1 MHNRTRR
8 EVLKTAVALGMGAAT
23 ATAISASEEPAAYPV
38 ARQDAPASASAE
50 FFPGFKQAKFE
61 GSSAT
66 INYVTAGS
74 GSPVLLLH
82 GYPENHLMWR
92 KVAPQLAKNYT
103 VVVADLRGYGD
114 SSKPTGGG
122 DHSAYSKRTMA
133 QDQVELMLRLGF
145 PKFAVVGHDRGG
157 RVAHRMA
164 RDHRD
169 TVTKLAVLDII
180 PTYTLYHSFTKEVA
194 TAYYHWFFLIQ
205 PEPFPE
211 TLIGNS
217 VEFYLRRSLGPL
229 VPDPISED
237 VYAEYLRTFR
247 DPAAVHAACEDYRAG
262 ASIDLDHD
270 AADSADKITCPL
282 LALWG
287 EKGTMHRYYD
297 VLATWKERGTN
308 VSGKAILAGHFLA
321 EENPEAVFV
330 ELTKFLQA

>member
-1 MHNRTRR
+1 MPVRSRR
-8 EVLKTAVALGMGAAT
+8 EMLKTVAFGLGAAASDNLT
-23 ATAISASEEPAAYPV
+23 AAASYPAVPQATTSVSAPLFPAFKSDTFQGSGAAIH
-38 ARQDAPASASAE
+38 
-50 FFPGFKQAKFE
+50 
-61 GSSAT
+61 
-66 INYVTAGS
+66 YVSGGS

-82 GYPENHLMWR
+82 GYPQNHLMWR
-92 KVAPQLAKNYT
+92 RVAPQLAKNFT
-103 VVVADLRGYGD
+103 IVVADLRGYGD
-114 SSKPTGGG
+114 SSKPVGGA

-169 TVTKLAVLDII
+169 RVTKLAVLDII
-180 PTYTLYHSFTKEVA
+180 PTYTLYHSVTQAVA

-211 TLIGNS
+211 TLIGRS

-229 VPDPISED
+229 VPDAISED

-247 DPAAVHAACEDYRAG
+247 EPAAIHASCEDYRAG

-270 AADSADKITCPL
+270 AADLAEKITCPL

-287 EKGTMHRYYD
+287 EHAPMARYYD
-297 VLATWKERGTN
+297 VLGTWKERGTD
-308 VSGKAILAGHFLA
+308 VTGRAIPSGHFLA
-321 EENPEAVFV
+321 EERPDDVTR
-330 ELTKFLQA
+330 ELGKFLET

>member
-1 MHNRTRR
+1 MSVRTRR
-8 EVLKTAVALGMGAAT
+8 EMLKTAVGFGLGA
-23 ATAISASEEPAAYPV
+23 V
-38 ARQDAPASASAE
+38 SAE
-50 FFPGFKQAKFE
+50 DFSVASLRAASRQAPPTSPFFPGFTSGTFE
-61 GSSAT
+61 GSGAT
-66 INYVTAGS
+66 IHYVRGGS

-92 KVAPQLAKNYT
+92 KVAPELAKNFT
-103 VVVADLRGYGD
+103 VIVADLRGYGD
-114 SSKPTGGG
+114 SSKPAGGG
-122 DHSAYSKRTMA
+122 DHAAYSKRTMA

-169 TVTKLAVLDII
+169 AVTRLAVLDII
-180 PTYTLYHSFTKEVA
+180 PTYTLYHTVTKEVA

-217 VEFYLRRSLGPL
+217 VEFYMRRSLGPL
-229 VPDPISED
+229 VPNVISED

-247 DPAAVHAACEDYRAG
+247 EPAAIHATCEDYRAG

-270 AADSADKITCPL
+270 AADLAEKVTCPL
-282 LALWG
+282 LVLWG
-287 EKGTMHRYYD
+287 ERGPMHRYYD
-297 VLATWKERGTN
+297 VLGTWKERGTD
-308 VSGKAILAGHFLA
+308 VSGRPIASGHFLA
-321 EENPEAVFV
+321 EEKPDDVAR
-330 ELTKFLQA
+330 ELLKFLET

>member
-1 MHNRTRR
+1 MSATTRR
-8 EVLKTAVALGMGAAT
+8 EVLKTAVGLGLANAV
-23 ATAISASEEPAAYPV
+23 AENLPAAES
-38 ARQDAPASASAE
+38 RSI
-50 FFPGFKQAKFE
+50 FPGFRPATFE
-61 GSSAT
+61 GTSAT
-66 INYVTAGS
+66 INYLTAGS
-74 GSPVLLLH
+74 GPPVLLLH
-82 GYPENHLMWR
+82 GFPQNLLMWR
-92 KVAPQLAKNYT
+92 KVAPPLARSFT

-114 SSKPTGGG
+114 SSKPAGGG
-122 DHSAYSKRTMA
+122 DHSAYSKRAMA
-133 QDQVELMLRLGF
+133 QDQIELMMHLGF

-169 TVTKLAVLDII
+169 SVTKIAVLDII
-180 PTYTLYHSFTKEVA
+180 PTYTLYHTFTKEVA

-217 VEFYLRRSLGPL
+217 VEFYLRRSLGSM
-229 VPDPISED
+229 VPAVISEE

-247 DPAAVHAACEDYRAG
+247 DPAAIHACCEDYRAA

-270 AADSADKITCPL
+270 AVDLADRITCPL

-287 EKGTMHRYYD
+287 DKGPMHRYYE

-308 VSGKAILAGHFLA
+308 VSGKAISAGHFLA
-321 EENPEAVFV
+321 EENPDDVTA
-330 ELTKFLQA
+330 ELMKFLQG

>member
-1 MHNRTRR
+1 MPVRTRR
-8 EVLKTAVALGMGAAT
+8 EMLKTAVGFGLGAA
-23 ATAISASEEPAAYPV
+23 ARDDLAAAPGYP
-38 ARQDAPASASAE
+38 DAPQAAASLTAP
-50 FFPGFKQAKFE
+50 FFPEFRSDTFE
-61 GSSAT
+61 GSGAA
-66 INYVTAGS
+66 IRYVTGGS

-82 GYPENHLMWR
+82 GYPQNHLMWR
-92 KVAPQLAKNYT
+92 KVAPQLARNFT
-103 VVVADLRGYGD
+103 IVAADLRGYGD
-114 SSKPTGGG
+114 SSKPVGGG

-157 RVAHRMA
+157 RVAHRMV

-169 TVTKLAVLDII
+169 RVTKLAVLDII
-180 PTYTLYHSFTKEVA
+180 PTYTLYHSVTQAVA

-211 TLIGNS
+211 TLIGRS

-229 VPDPISED
+229 VPEVISED

-247 DPAAVHAACEDYRAG
+247 EPAAIHASCEDYRAG

-270 AADSADKITCPL
+270 AADLAEKITCPL

-287 EKGTMHRYYD
+287 ERGPMARYYD
-297 VLATWKERGTN
+297 VLSTWKERGTD
-308 VSGKAILAGHFLA
+308 VTGRAIPSGHFLA
-321 EENPEAVFV
+321 EEKADDVTG
-330 ELTKFLQA
+330 ELVKFLQA

>member
-1 MHNRTRR
+1 MPARTRR
-8 EVLKTAVALGMGAAT
+8 EMLMTAVGFGLGAVSADFSVTSARPAVFQT
-23 ATAISASEEPAAYPV
+23 APPRTSP
-38 ARQDAPASASAE
+38 
-50 FFPGFKQAKFE
+50 FFPGFKTGTFE
-61 GSSAT
+61 GSGAT
-66 INYVTAGS
+66 INYVTGGS
-74 GSPVLLLH
+74 GSPLLLLH

-92 KVAPQLAKNYT
+92 KVAPRLADSFT
-103 VVVADLRGYGD
+103 LVVADLRGYGD
-114 SSKPTGGG
+114 SSKPAGGG

-169 TVTKLAVLDII
+169 AVTRLAVLDII
-180 PTYTLYHSFTKEVA
+180 PTYTLYHSVNKEVA

-229 VPDPISED
+229 VPNVISED

-247 DPAAVHAACEDYRAG
+247 EPAAIHATCEDYRAG

-270 AADSADKITCPL
+270 AADLEEKITCPL

-287 EKGTMHRYYD
+287 ERGPMHRYYD
-297 VLATWKERGTN
+297 VLGTWKERGTN
-308 VSGKAILAGHFLA
+308 VSGRPIASGHFLA
-321 EENPEAVFV
+321 EEKPDDVAR
-330 ELTKFLQA
+330 ELAQFLKT

>member
-1 MHNRTRR
+1 M
-8 EVLKTAVALGMGAAT
+8 LKTAVGFGLGAA
-23 ATAISASEEPAAYPV
+23 ARDDLAAAPGYP
-38 ARQDAPASASAE
+38 DAPQAAASLTAP
-50 FFPGFKQAKFE
+50 FFPEFRSDTFE
-61 GSSAT
+61 GSGAA
-66 INYVTAGS
+66 IRYVTGGS

-82 GYPENHLMWR
+82 GYPQNHLMWR
-92 KVAPQLAKNYT
+92 KVAPQLARNFT
-103 VVVADLRGYGD
+103 IVAADLRGYGD
-114 SSKPTGGG
+114 SSKPVGGG

-157 RVAHRMA
+157 RVAHRMV

-169 TVTKLAVLDII
+169 RVTKLAVLDII
-180 PTYTLYHSFTKEVA
+180 PTYTLYHSVTQAVA

-211 TLIGNS
+211 TLIGRS

-229 VPDPISED
+229 VPEVISED

-247 DPAAVHAACEDYRAG
+247 EPAAIHATCEDYRAG

-270 AADSADKITCPL
+270 AADLEEKITCPL

-287 EKGTMHRYYD
+287 ERGPMHRYYD
-297 VLATWKERGTN
+297 VLGTWKERGTN
-308 VSGKAILAGHFLA
+308 VSGRPIASGHFLA
-321 EENPEAVFV
+321 EEKPDDVAR
-330 ELTKFLQA
+330 ELAQFLKT

>member
-1 MHNRTRR
+1 MSVRSRR
-8 EVLKTAVALGMGAAT
+8 EMLKTAVGFGLKAVSAGTVSAAALRPAVPQAAPS
-23 ATAISASEEPAAYPV
+23 ATSA
-38 ARQDAPASASAE
+38 
-50 FFPGFKQAKFE
+50 FFPGFKPGTLE
-61 GSSAT
+61 GSGAT
-66 INYVTAGS
+66 IHYVSGGS

-92 KVAPQLAKNYT
+92 KVAPALAQNFT
-103 VVVADLRGYGD
+103 TVVADLRGYGD
-114 SSKPTGGG
+114 SSKPAGGG

-145 PKFAVVGHDRGG
+145 PKFSVVGHDRGG

-164 RDHRD
+164 LDHRD
-169 TVTKLAVLDII
+169 AVTKLAVLDII
-180 PTYTLYHSFTKEVA
+180 PTYTFYHSVNKEVA

-217 VEFYLRRSLGPL
+217 VEFYMRRSLGPL
-229 VPDPISED
+229 VPNVISED

-247 DPAAVHAACEDYRAG
+247 APAAIHACCEDYRAG

-270 AADSADKITCPL
+270 AADLAEKITCPV

-287 EKGTMHRYYD
+287 ERGPMHRYYD

-308 VSGKAILAGHFLA
+308 VSGRPIAAGHFLA
-321 EENPEAVFV
+321 EEKPDDVTR
-330 ELTKFLQA
+330 ELVKFLET

>member
-1 MHNRTRR
+1 MPVRSRR
-8 EVLKTAVALGMGAAT
+8 EMLKTAVGFGFGAVSVDNFSRTALRPAVPQAT
-23 ATAISASEEPAAYPV
+23 SSVSSP
-38 ARQDAPASASAE
+38 
-50 FFPGFKQAKFE
+50 FFPGFKSSALE
-61 GSSAT
+61 GSGAT
-66 INYVTAGS
+66 IHYVTGGS
-74 GSPVLLLH
+74 GPPVLLLH

-92 KVAPQLAKNYT
+92 KVAPELAQNFT
-103 VVVADLRGYGD
+103 LVVADLRGYGD
-114 SSKPTGGG
+114 SSKPVGGG

-169 TVTKLAVLDII
+169 AVTKLAVLDII
-180 PTYTLYHSFTKEVA
+180 PTYTLYHSVNKEVA

-205 PEPFPE
+205 PEPLPE

-229 VPDPISED
+229 VPNLISED

-247 DPAAVHAACEDYRAG
+247 EPAAIHACCEDYRAG

-270 AADSADKITCPL
+270 AADLAEKLTCPL

-287 EKGTMHRYYD
+287 ERGPMHRYYD
-297 VLATWKERGTN
+297 VLETWKERGTN
-308 VSGKAILAGHFLA
+308 VRGRPIASGHFLA
-321 EENPEAVFV
+321 EEQPDEVTQ
-330 ELTKFLQA
+330 ELVKFLQA

>member
-1 MHNRTRR
+1 MPGRSRR
-8 EVLKTAVALGMGAAT
+8 EMLKTVVGFGLGAAT
-23 ATAISASEEPAAYPV
+23 AENFSAQPVRSAVRQAAT
-38 ARQDAPASASAE
+38 SATSP
-50 FFPGFKQAKFE
+50 FFPGFQSGTFE
-61 GSSAT
+61 GSGAT
-66 INYVTAGS
+66 INYVTGGS

-92 KVAPQLAKNYT
+92 KVTPRIAKYFT
-103 VVVADLRGYGD
+103 TVVADLRGYGD
-114 SSKPTGGG
+114 SSKPPGGG

-133 QDQVELMLRLGF
+133 QDQIELMLRLGF

-169 TVTKLAVLDII
+169 AVTKLAVLDII
-180 PTYTLYHSFTKEVA
+180 PTYTLYHSVTKEVA

-205 PEPFPE
+205 TEPFPE

-217 VEFYLRRSLGPL
+217 VEFYMRRSLGSL
-229 VPDPISED
+229 VPNVISED

-247 DPAAVHAACEDYRAG
+247 EPAAIHASCEDYRAG

-270 AADSADKITCPL
+270 AADLSEKITCPL

-287 EKGTMHRYYD
+287 ERGPMHRYYD

-308 VSGKAILAGHFLA
+308 VSGRPIPSGHFLA
-321 EENPEAVFV
+321 EEKPDDVAR
-330 ELTKFLQA
+330 ELENFLQT